1 MTRAGDGVPTNE
13 AGPGPALLE
22 VTDVCARHGHL
33 RVLTSVSVRVDHGT
47 SVALLGTNGAGK
59 STLLRVV
66 AGLHPPTSGA
76 VVFDGTDVTG
86 LSADARARRGLVLV
100 EGGRA
105 TFPGLSVVENL
116 RLGAYPLLRR
126 NRAEAARRLDAAL
139 EHFPAL
145 RPLLPRTAGSLSG
158 GEQQMTALA
167 KALMADPR
175 LLMIDELSLGLAPIV
190 LEQLVHVVERL
201 VADGVTVLLVE
212 QSLNVACAL
221 ADRAYFL
228 EKGEVRFTGPTAD
241 LLDRGDLA
249 RSVFFGLPAA
259 G

>member
-1 MTRAGDGVPTNE
+1 VHA
-13 AGPGPALLE
+13 A
-22 VTDVCARHGHL
+22 HGHL
-33 RVLTSVSVRVDHGT
+33 QVLASVDIQVERGT

-59 STLLRVV
+59 STLLRVIS
-66 AGLHPPTSGA
+66 GLHAPTSGT
-76 VVFDGTDVTG
+76 VRFDGGDITG

-105 TFPGLSVVENL
+105 TFPSLSVADNL

-126 NRAEAARRLDAAL
+126 DRQEIARRLDTAMDY
-139 EHFPAL
+139 FPAL
-145 RPLLPRTAGSLSG
+145 APLLLRPAGSLSG

-190 LEQLVHVVERL
+190 LEQLVHVVEQL

-221 ADRAYFL
+221 TERAYFL
-228 EKGEVRFTGPTAD
+228 EKGEVRFTGPTTD

>member
-1 MTRAGDGVPTNE
+1 M
-13 AGPGPALLE
+13 PALLD
-22 VTDVCARHGHL
+22 VTDLHAAHGHL
-33 RVLTSVSVRVDHGT
+33 QVLSDVSIQVEPGT

-59 STLLRVV
+59 STLLRVI
-66 AGLHPPTSGA
+66 AGLHAPTAGT
-76 VVFDGTDVTG
+76 VFFDGVDVSG
-86 LSADARARRGLVLV
+86 LPADARARRGLVLV

-105 TFPGLSVVENL
+105 TFPSLSVADNL
-116 RLGAYPLLRR
+116 RLGAYPLLRGHG
-126 NRAEAARRLDAAL
+126 AEVARRLDAAMAY
-139 EHFPAL
+139 FPAL
-145 RPLLPRTAGSLSG
+145 APLLPRLAGSLSG

-190 LEQLVHVVERL
+190 LEQLVHVVEQL
-201 VADGVTVLLVE
+201 LDDGVTVLLVE

-221 ADRAYFL
+221 TDRAYFL